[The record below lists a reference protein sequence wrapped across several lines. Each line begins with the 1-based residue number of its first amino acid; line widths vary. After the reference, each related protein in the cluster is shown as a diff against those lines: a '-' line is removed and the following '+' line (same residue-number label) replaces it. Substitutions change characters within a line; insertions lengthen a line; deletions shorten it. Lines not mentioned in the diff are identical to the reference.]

1 MKIWRI
7 VIKNNIIVD
16 LEGCTDI
23 VAMLKCGGLHN
34 VLNEI
39 VEKSILEQQ
48 ETTIGKILNQL
59 SS

>member
-1 MKIWRI
+1 
-7 VIKNNIIVD
+7 
-16 LEGCTDI
+16 
-23 VAMLKCGGLHN
+23 MLKCVGLHN

-59 SS
+59 SSQISKDRTDC